1 LEPPKKEETKETI
14 KKVLPKAPPPP
25 PREFTKEELDKIHE
39 HDEYVLAELR
49 RELRT
54 MTKELRKDKE
64 LKVFCY
70 PVDLSEA
77 EDYLECIE
85 HPMDFSKIDEK
96 IDNREYNTPK
106 EWYDDIELIVNNAMT
121 YNQNYDPNN
130 IIRKAKILKDSVKV
144 MMHFLNP
151 ELVWEC
157 NQVIRHRKLEEI
169 QNKKNNKGHD
179 NNNNHNNNGG
189 HNNNNNNNSNN
200 HHNNTKNQV
209 DDNVVEGI
217 I

>member
-1 LEPPKKEETKETI
+1 
-14 KKVLPKAPPPP
+14 
-25 PREFTKEELDKIHE
+25 
-39 HDEYVLAELR
+39 
-49 RELRT
+49 
-54 MTKELRKDKE
+54 MTKELKKDKE

-70 PVDLSEA
+70 PVDTSEA
-77 EDYLECIE
+77 EDYLDFIE

-130 IIRKAKILKDSVKV
+130 IIRKAKVLKDSVKV

-169 QNKKNNKGHD
+169 QNKKHNKTNDNHHTDSHNNSH
-179 NNNNHNNNGG
+179 NNNNHNNT
-189 HNNNNNNNSNN
+189 NNSHGHANN
-200 HHNNTKNQV
+200 KHHN
-209 DDNVVEGI
+209 DDTVVEGI
-217 I
+217 YNNIYV